1 MFFVEAKERFSEEKF
16 RWEALTEKQALDVV
30 AKLKSDGKYWS
41 LEIGEM
47 QNVTLHFW
55 FFRLSII
62 VKEF

>member
-16 RWEALTEKQALDVV
+16 RWEALTEEQALDVV

-47 QNVTLHFW
+47 
-55 FFRLSII
+55 
-62 VKEF
+62 